1 MRKWLKLILVVT
13 MLAGLTVSV
22 LAENMVPEIT
32 DEQVEEGFQP
42 AELEEFTEQS
52 VSEESEILQ
61 KSIGTAA
68 ESWDIG
74 IDGSLAAEAGKDYI
88 VTGTTATNTITVPNG
103 YNGTITL
110 DGLSGTSISLGAGSN
125 VAIVLQGNN
134 SFTPTVYAETA
145 VGVGGIL
152 TISGSGSLTVNPI
165 QNGSSIYVPKG
176 STLIINEGTIVAN
189 GSNHAAGIGGK
200 RNGSAGVG
208 TIIINGGSVT
218 ANGGGRWSGCA
229 GIGTG
234 IPNPG
239 NDTNSTGG
247 TIIINGGTVN
257 ATGGYSDGSSG
268 IGGAGIGMGKVA
280 AGGTNL
286 VQGQKIII
294 TGGNITAS
302 GGLTA
307 SAIGAGSNSAV
318 KTDSVVI
325 LPGANIVELTSDN
338 APLIGNASKIF
349 YLNSTEINGIGSDE
363 TDTVPFIV
371 KAVDAS
377 VSLEAFADFTAYDGI
392 FSGVGAF
399 SLGMSA
405 ADTPSGQVWDL
416 EYYNDIA
423 SSGTGNVVLSAD
435 GYEDKLIPV
444 DDVEMDG
451 GAFVYVL
458 GGELPS
464 GDITDGTITISVTY
478 GEETEICT
486 TATGITDVDTVFKLE
501 YDANKLE
508 LQNIAAQRFEPVL
521 TAGTYGNITVHAV
534 SDGEV
539 VFGVIMDIAPGKSW
553 SGLLSIF
560 KFMPKTTGDVVVTI
574 SAL

>member
-1 MRKWLKLILVVT
+1 
-13 MLAGLTVSV
+13 
-22 LAENMVPEIT
+22 
-32 DEQVEEGFQP
+32 
-42 AELEEFTEQS
+42 
-52 VSEESEILQ
+52 
-61 KSIGTAA
+61 
-68 ESWDIG
+68 
-74 IDGSLAAEAGKDYI
+74 
-88 VTGTTATNTITVPNG
+88 
-103 YNGTITL
+103 
-110 DGLSGTSISLGAGSN
+110 
-125 VAIVLQGNN
+125 
-134 SFTPTVYAETA
+134 
-145 VGVGGIL
+145 VGGIL

-338 APLIGNASKIF
+338 APLIGNAGKIF
-349 YLNSTEINGIGSDE
+349 YLNSTEINGIGIDE

-423 SSGTGNVVLSAD
+423 SSGTGNVILSAD
-435 GYEDKLIPV
+435 GYADKLIPV

-458 GGELPS
+458 GGAQLYYDTKS
-464 GDITDGTITISVTY
+464 VSVTP
-478 GEETEICT
+478 GTKIQFIVGVSNADDIDDKIFE
-486 TATGITDVDTVFKLE
+486 LS
-501 YDANKLE
+501 YDANLMQLYDFASQTVEKDTAALPIPGYPLE
-508 LQNIAAQRFEPVL
+508 ILEIIEPTGSSAQRRIRFRYTEPA
-521 TAGTYGNITVHAV
+521 TDMYF
-534 SDGEV
+534 S
-539 VFGVIMDIAPGKSW
+539 GVI
-553 SGLLSIF
+553 SIV
-560 KFMPKTTGDVVVTI
+560 TLYGTGTGQTEI
-574 SAL
+574 NLTMN